1 MSLSRE
7 FSEMVQDQSNS
18 YRFIHPLISGLEF
31 LPLEKNQSRWMQ
43 EFSALQEMARK
54 QNWKNL
60 PEVRE
65 SLHNPEV
72 AIVITNA
79 REQIQW
85 VSEGFFRMT
94 GFTMEEVRNRKPSF
108 LQGPDTDPG
117 ATERVRQSL
126 RSLQPA
132 KETLINYRKNGESY
146 LCNVVITPLF
156 NQDDI
161 LTSFIAVEEE
171 VPALARI

>member
-7 FSEMVQDQSNS
+7 FSEMVQDQNS
-18 YRFIHPLISGLEF
+18 SCRFIHPLMSGLEF
-31 LPLEKNQSRWMQ
+31 LPLEKHQSRWMQ
-43 EFSALQEMARK
+43 EFRALQEMAKK

-60 PEVRE
+60 PEVLE

-72 AIVITNA
+72 AIVITDA

-117 ATERVRQSL
+117 TTERVRQSL
-126 RSLQPA
+126 SKMQQV

-146 LCNVVITPLF
+146 FCNVVITPLF
-156 NQDDI
+156 NQEDI
-161 LTSFIAVEEE
+161 LTSFIAVEKE
-171 VPALARI
+171 VPAL